1 MILGMQAKTNLSFI
15 FLPHTI
21 YISIR
26 FARSKNN
33 IMQIMWLSEN
43 NIMQIL
49 LFLQIFL
56 RIFGRDRRKNQ
67 LTDKELHKLNRKEL
81 LELMLDQSR
90 QLDDLREQL
99 RQAQEQLAS
108 RQLLLNKAGS
118 IAEASLQLNRV
129 FEAAQAAAEQYL
141 ENVQTLSGRQTE
153 VCQQLVDESQQKADT
168 LLNETQTRCQIM
180 EAETQARCQAM
191 EAETQEK
198 CRILETET
206 REKCETMT
214 RKAEEQA
221 NQAWQQ
227 AQEKIHQVIDQHD
240 ALKDLL
246 NIISKEATEA

>member
-1 MILGMQAKTNLSFI
+1 M
-15 FLPHTI
+15 
-21 YISIR
+21 
-26 FARSKNN
+26 
-33 IMQIMWLSEN
+33 
-43 NIMQIL
+43 
-49 LFLQIFL
+49 
-56 RIFGRDRRKNQ
+56 
-67 LTDKELHKLNRKEL
+67 TDKELHKLNRKEL

-129 FEAAQAAAEQYL
+129 FEAAHAAAEQYL

-168 LLNETQTRCQIM
+168 LLN
-180 EAETQARCQAM
+180 ETQARCQAM

>member
-1 MILGMQAKTNLSFI
+1 M
-15 FLPHTI
+15 
-21 YISIR
+21 
-26 FARSKNN
+26 
-33 IMQIMWLSEN
+33 
-43 NIMQIL
+43 
-49 LFLQIFL
+49 
-56 RIFGRDRRKNQ
+56 
-67 LTDKELHKLNRKEL
+67 TDKELHKLNRKEL

-108 RQLLLNKAGS
+108 RQLLLNKAG
-118 IAEASLQLNRV
+118 
-129 FEAAQAAAEQYL
+129 
-141 ENVQTLSGRQTE
+141 TE

-168 LLNETQTRCQIM
+168 LLNEAQTRCQIM

-221 NQAWQQ
+221 KQAWQQ
-227 AQEKIHQVIDQHD
+227 AQEKIQQVIDQHG

>member
-1 MILGMQAKTNLSFI
+1 
-15 FLPHTI
+15 
-21 YISIR
+21 
-26 FARSKNN
+26 
-33 IMQIMWLSEN
+33 MQIMWLSEN
-43 NIMQIL
+43 NIMQIMW
-49 LFLQIFL
+49 FLQIFL

-99 RQAQEQLAS
+99 RQAQEQLTS

-246 NIISKEATEA
+246 NIISKEAAEA